1 MRVAVNGGTEKHP
14 SQGALYYEHHTFHHN
29 SSHDIRN
36 PHGVITNLE
45 FLMILNLAMPPHQSK
60 KERTDRSAGM
70 FSGQSLLGGVLV
82 IDDEPDIRRCIRF
95 ILEKAGYYVV
105 EAEDGEQA
113 IRVINEGEHPIV
125 IDVIITDIRMP
136 KLNGLDAIEYFQREY
151 PHVPVIV
158 ATGFPELDL
167 AVQLMKQ
174 GVSEYLV
181 QPVEREK
188 LLNAVTD
195 AFARRRI
202 HWFS

>member
-1 MRVAVNGGTEKHP
+1 
-14 SQGALYYEHHTFHHN
+14 
-29 SSHDIRN
+29 
-36 PHGVITNLE
+36 
-45 FLMILNLAMPPHQSK
+45 
-60 KERTDRSAGM
+60 M

-113 IRVINEGEHPIV
+113 IRVINEGEHPMV